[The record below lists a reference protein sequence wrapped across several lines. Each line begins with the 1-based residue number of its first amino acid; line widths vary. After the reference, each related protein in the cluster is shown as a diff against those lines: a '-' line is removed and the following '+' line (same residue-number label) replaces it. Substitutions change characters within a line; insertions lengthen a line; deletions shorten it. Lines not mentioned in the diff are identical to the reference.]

1 MWVHLKSSLLI
12 KRPVRYAQLRAH
24 TPISPAQMQE
34 NNSTEEDSPEAV
46 EHSVFTIEL
55 EQLSV
60 GYLELD
66 RTHNLNT
73 QRIR

>member
-1 MWVHLKSSLLI
+1 MH
-12 KRPVRYAQLRAH
+12 
-24 TPISPAQMQE
+24 E
-34 NNSTEEDSPEAV
+34 NNSTEEDSPQAV